1 MTADGGEIGRAQA
14 LQALACRTPAS
25 GHMNP
30 VLLKPQSDV
39 GAQLVVRG
47 KMRGNWTAANYQER
61 KTSLLEHI
69 SHELNWGIPKAFLMG
84 ESARVNSFMEAND
97 AEAMFPGSAR
107 ALDRSRRIWRVA
119 T

>member
-69 SHELNWGIPKAFLMG
+69 SHELNRGDSQGFFDGRVCARRFVYGG
-84 ESARVNSFMEAND
+84 ERC
-97 AEAMFPGSAR
+97 
-107 ALDRSRRIWRVA
+107 RSHVPWICA
-119 T
+119 CA